1 MGFRTVCIE
10 SRSRL
15 SYASGY
21 LVVRQSDKDTKVH
34 LGEINLLVIATTQAY
49 VSTYL
54 MSELTK
60 HKIPVV
66 FCDDKSFPI
75 GEYLPLY
82 GSYNSAGR
90 VADQMGWTEPAK
102 KRLWKYVV
110 KHKISRQADMLGYC
124 GHDEEEDVLRNY
136 ARSVKSGDTDN
147 REAAAAALYFP
158 TMFGKGFRRDQDI
171 PVNASLNYGYSL
183 LLAKVSR
190 EIASRGYLTHVGIC
204 HRGELNQWNLA
215 CDLMEPF
222 RAFVDRTVIDEI
234 GLDDFGGEARH
245 TLLSMFNKTVS
256 VNGGNYKASS
266 AISMYVADCLAA
278 LEKRIDPSEIAC
290 YSMD

>member
-215 CDLMEPF
+215 CDLMEIG
-222 RAFVDRTVIDEI
+222 RAHV
-234 GLDDFGGEARH
+234 
-245 TLLSMFNKTVS
+245 
-256 VNGGNYKASS
+256 
-266 AISMYVADCLAA
+266 
-278 LEKRIDPSEIAC
+278 
-290 YSMD
+290 